1 MQNRVESWVEAA
13 LRSNLPRRRIYQTVK
28 CKIYSENHKNLFSF
42 MTSESQT
49 EKDKSQ
55 AKNDSEADNEKILCP
70 HCKRTATNGI
80 KCKGICVADDDY

>member
-1 MQNRVESWVEAA
+1 
-13 LRSNLPRRRIYQTVK
+13 
-28 CKIYSENHKNLFSF
+28 

-55 AKNDSEADNEKILCP
+55 AKNDPQTDNEKILCP

>member
-1 MQNRVESWVEAA
+1 MKTA
-13 LRSNLPRRRIYQTVK
+13 
-28 CKIYSENHKNLFSF
+28 KIFSIH

-55 AKNDSEADNEKILCP
+55 AKNDAEKQDEKVLCP